1 MNVRTTRSEATPATT
16 QAPARMPMRRRSRLS
31 AADRFWMIL
40 GSVAGLILA
49 PAAGI
54 ALLPDSDGAAQGRA
68 SSPPEPDSRG
78 TGADSLR
85 AATESSAASSAPTSL
100 AAQAADLGQ
109 ETQQTPDPM
118 AFSMI
123 AVPGVLSGRVLS
135 GGGGSPG
142 TQRSTS
148 DSAATLDPT
157 LVAPPA
163 RVPGLQPALPVLPF
177 DPVATLPVNWPRL
190 SEVTRLGSD
199 GDTWGIAAAFL
210 IVSRA
215 QDHMLQ
221 TSDGVLH
228 MLINRGIDR
237 GLTLISSHDGG
248 KTWIV
253 TDADG
258 FGISNQAATS
268 DIRLLDGQDAMIVT
282 YVDDTGRVVFA
293 IYGYDPFTGQW
304 TRLQSSIVD
313 ADPASFNMVQATV
326 AMTDS
331 GTILLAYTEE
341 TPGGLRVVLQ
351 QSLDGGRTWS
361 ETVLVQPDI
370 AAGTARTIA
379 AGDHEGIIYSNA
391 DAVYWLT
398 WDDTGNWSL
407 EVIDAAGSIGRFASH
422 FSTVTIDDDVVVANV
437 GTDLALR
444 ILLFDG
450 DTGTW
455 SDPIMPLGADIDV
468 SSAQIS
474 VSNDTGYIYV
484 TFDDASKPGR
494 LIVIESRDGGE
505 TWQLEAIL
513 QTPPVLVAPPTR
525 FEAPE
530 HFDGDL
536 VIAQQILDPRNTN
549 ANGLFYHSVDVD
561 GAGQP
566 IPPDVLLAYSD
577 GFLF

>member
-1 MNVRTTRSEATPATT
+1 MAL
-16 QAPARMPMRRRSRLS
+16 RRRSRLS
-31 AADRFWMIL
+31 PLDRFWMIL
-40 GSVAGLILA
+40 GSVAGLVLA

-54 ALLPDSDGAAQGRA
+54 ALLPDGDGMPDRAA
-68 SSPPEPDSRG
+68 PDTPDADNRG
-78 TGADSLR
+78 TGGSAADSLQ
-85 AATESSAASSAPTSL
+85 AATGAAP
-100 AAQAADLGQ
+100 AAQVAQTAAGQ
-109 ETQQTPDPM
+109 DSLPADMPM
-118 AFSMI
+118 VFSPV
-123 AVPGVLSGRVLS
+123 AVPAVLSGGPLS
-135 GGGGSPG
+135 GGGGAG
-142 TQRSTS
+142 DRGGRIA
-148 DSAATLDPT
+148 SATFDPAVT
-157 LVAPPA
+157 IAPA
-163 RVPGLQPALPVLPF
+163 RIPGLAPALPVLPF
-177 DPVATLPVNWPRL
+177 EPAPTLPDGWPRL

-199 GDTWGIAAAFL
+199 GDTWGIVASFL

-215 QDHMLQ
+215 QDHMIE

-248 KTWIV
+248 KTWTV

-258 FGISNQAATS
+258 FGISNRTATS

-282 YVDDTGRVVFA
+282 YVDDAGRVVFA
-293 IYGYDPFTGQW
+293 ICSYDPFTGQW

-313 ADPASFNMVQATV
+313 TDLASPRTVQATV

-341 TPGGLRVVLQ
+341 TATGLNVVLQ

-361 ETVLVQPDI
+361 ETVLVQPGI
-370 AAGTARTIA
+370 AAGSARTIA

-422 FSTVTIDDDVVVANV
+422 FSTVTIGDDVVVANV
-437 GTDLALR
+437 GTDLTLR
-444 ILLFDG
+444 ILRFDG
-450 DTGTW
+450 DSGEW
-455 SDPIMPLGADIDV
+455 LKPVQPLGDDIDV

-474 VSNDTGYIYV
+474 VSDDTGYIYV

-505 TWQLEAIL
+505 TWALEAIL
-513 QTPPVLVAPPTR
+513 QTPPALVAPPTR

-530 HFDGDL
+530 HFEGDL
-536 VIAQQILDPRNTN
+536 VIAQQILAPGNTK

-561 GAGQP
+561 GPGQP
-566 IPPDVLLAYSD
+566 IPPDVLLGNADS
-577 GFLF
+577 FIF